1 MMRNLIHAAFLSM
14 AVGLASS
21 SLAFLVATSPVLAL
35 EPSEAETVVS
45 IMESLVVEMGEGMT
59 VDAADIFYDYDSL
72 GASLIPAAGFD
83 LASWSAAYDAVA
95 SGYMASM
102 PQSEFDAVFE
112 EPLAQLEA
120 AELPEDQKAMI
131 REHVDMLIAEAQAV
145 RLSGM
150 PHVEVLRPFEDR
162 LYALFH
168 GAFDE

>member
-1 MMRNLIHAAFLSM
+1 MLRHLVQAGLLAL
-14 AVGLASS
+14 AVGLVSS
-21 SLAFLVATSPVLAL
+21 GTAFVVATSPVLAL
-35 EPSEAETVVS
+35 ELHEAEAVVS
-45 IMESLVVEMGEGMT
+45 IMEELSVEMGEGMS

-83 LASWSAAYDAVA
+83 LESWSAAYDAVA

-120 AELPEDQKAMI
+120 ADLPEDQKAMI
-131 REHVDMLIAEAQAV
+131 REHVDLLIAEAQAV

-150 PHVEVLRPFEDR
+150 PHVAVVRPFEDR
-162 LYALFH
+162 LHVLFH
-168 GAFDE
+168 GAFGE